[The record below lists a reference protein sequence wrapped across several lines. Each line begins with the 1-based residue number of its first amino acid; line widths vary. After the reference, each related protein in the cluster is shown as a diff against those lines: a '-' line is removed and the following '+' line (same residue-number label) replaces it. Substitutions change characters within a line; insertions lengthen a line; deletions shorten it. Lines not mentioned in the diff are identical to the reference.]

1 MRGRWLAGAI
11 LLGLALRLGFGLGYW
26 VGKPLT
32 LLLAHNLA
40 AGRGFS
46 YASPAS
52 GQVEGRH
59 VGRAPLYPVFLAALA
74 VAVPGS
80 AMRADRIPESVP
92 AEVKV
97 AQALLG
103 CALIWLVGR
112 WASRVVGDGPG
123 GDRAAAA
130 AAVLAAVYPPL
141 VWIGSYV
148 LSESLYA
155 VLALLAAWLVDRAV
169 ASSAVAAGSPG
180 AAVATRGVAAGLRG
194 VAAVFCSV
202 AAGLQALRAPAV
214 AFAGGI
220 VTGLA
225 TLTRPA
231 ILIFLALAAA
241 WLVARRRPMLAA
253 ALAVGAMVA
262 VAPWTARN
270 QAVHGR
276 FVLVASEGGVTFWTG
291 NNRLARGEGDL
302 AANPGMKPAALAIE
316 RAHADESPEALEGV
330 FYRAA
335 FDDIRDEPGRWLT
348 LLARKA
354 FYTVVPVGP
363 SYMLHSRRF
372 IVASAASYL
381 LVLPFAAAG
390 AWRLRLAAGQPMALW
405 LLAAASVLVCLIF
418 FPQER
423 FRIPVIDPV
432 LIVCAAAC
440 VPAGAAAAGDLA
452 GRR

>member
-32 LLLAHNLA
+32 LDEQEYLLLAHNLA

-46 YASPAS
+46 YVSPET

-59 VGRAPLYPVFLAALA
+59 VGRAPLYPVFLAAVA
-74 VAVPGS
+74 VSVPGS
-80 AMRADRIPESVP
+80 AMRTGRIPVAVP

-97 AQALLG
+97 AQSLLG
-103 CALIWLVGR
+103 CVLIWLVGR
-112 WASRVVGDGPG
+112 WASRAA
-123 GDRAAAA
+123 GDRPDSDRIAAAA
-130 AAVLAAVYPPL
+130 AFLAAVYPPL
-141 VWIGSYV
+141 VWIGSYA

-169 ASSAVAAGSPG
+169 ASPRG
-180 AAVATRGVAAGLRG
+180 TRAAGL
-194 VAAVFCSV
+194 
-202 AAGLQALRAPAV
+202 AL
-214 AFAGGI
+214 AGGA
-220 VTGLA
+220 VSGLA

-241 WLVARRRPMLAA
+241 WLVGRRRPLAAA
-253 ALAVGAMVA
+253 ALALGAMLV
-262 VAPWTARN
+262 VVPWTARN
-270 QAVHGR
+270 HAIHGR

-302 AANPGMKPAALAIE
+302 AANPEMKQAALAIE
-316 RAHADESPEALEGV
+316 RAHAGASPEELEGV
-330 FYRAA
+330 FYKAA
-335 FDDIRDEPGRWLT
+335 VDDIREDPARWLA
-348 LLARKA
+348 LLGRKA
-354 FYTVVPVGP
+354 FYTVVPGGP

-372 IVASAASYL
+372 VVASLASCTL
-381 LVLPFAAAG
+381 LLPFAAAG
-390 AWRLRLAAGQPMALW
+390 AWRLRLVPGQPAALW
-405 LLAAASVLVCLIF
+405 LLAAGSILVCLVF

-440 VPAGAAAAGDLA
+440 LPATAEAVHGRA